1 MSRRWPAPAKRACPR
16 ARHDERVHTHYVDGV
31 AIRPLR
37 NGDTASIAALFA
49 RLGPR
54 SRAQRFGGAKPRL
67 SEHELQALARV
78 DGEHHVLV
86 GYVAGDPQPAGM
98 VRLVRDETGAEVACE
113 VADAY
118 QGRGIGSIL
127 AREMAADARAAGI
140 TELRA
145 TVSGHNPRA
154 VSLLVR
160 CARSLDVR
168 WQGGQRDFTLGLE
181 R

>member
-1 MSRRWPAPAKRACPR
+1 MSRRWPAPAKRSSPA
-16 ARHDERVHTHYVDGV
+16 ARHDGRVHAHYIDGV
-31 AIRPLR
+31 TIRPLR
-37 NGDTASIAALFA
+37 NGDAASIAALFA

-67 SEHELQALARV
+67 SAQELQALARV

-86 GYVAGDPQPAGM
+86 AYLAGDPHPAGM
-98 VRLVRDETGAEVACE
+98 VRLVRDHSEAEVACE

-118 QGRGIGSIL
+118 QGRGIGSVL

-154 VSLLVR
+154 VSLLAL

-168 WQGGQRDFTLGLE
+168 WHGGQRDFTAGLE